1 MRSEKSKSP
10 SGTGQRSASDEAPS
24 SKIEFAPPLRLLTRE
39 ELAEALQVSVRT
51 IDAMVLEEGLP
62 HLSLK
67 GFLVRFYLPDVV
79 RHLTATALT
88 AKRRWPGVLGKTPNS
103 KLQAPE
109 KIQAPRAERTQR
121 TERTQ
126 AT

>member
-1 MRSEKSKSP
+1 MRREKCEVKSEGEGKPAVQPDSI
-10 SGTGQRSASDEAPS
+10 R
-24 SKIEFAPPLRLLTRE
+24 FLTRE

-62 HLSLK
+62 HLRLK

-88 AKRRWPGVLGKTPNS
+88 AKRRWPGVLRKTPNS
-103 KLQAPE
+103 KLQTPE
-109 KIQAPRAERTQR
+109 KLQAPISK
-121 TERTQ
+121 
-126 AT
+126 

>member
-1 MRSEKSKSP
+1 VTANAKSENP
-10 SGTGQRSASDEAPS
+10 SGEAENQRASADR
-24 SKIEFAPPLRLLTRE
+24 LRFLTRE

-62 HLSLK
+62 HLRLK

-88 AKRRWPGVLGKTPNS
+88 AKRRWPGVK
-103 KLQAPE
+103 
-109 KIQAPRAERTQR
+109 R
-121 TERTQ
+121 
-126 AT
+126 